1 MYPCTDPGLRP
12 PAPTPQARPLRLLA
26 LLKALRANPLEC
38 WTEAHFN
45 EPIVLGGFPFARV
58 AVVSDPAAI
67 RQVLVEDHEAYRK
80 SAIERRVLAARMP
93 SGLVTVSGEQWQRQ
107 RRMLAPMFGRKMTAG
122 FAPAI
127 ARVVGALVER
137 WQSRPDGSV
146 AEIKTEMSRL
156 ALEVLMGCIFSHGIG
171 DPEAVGAATTR
182 YYQTCGGL
190 DPFDIIGLPDFV
202 PRLTR
207 RGIGRALRTY
217 DEALSAAIAE
227 RRRNLAADP
236 TAPRDMLG
244 TMLAAED
251 PETRQRLTETEVKDN
266 VMTLIFGGQ
275 ETTSSAMTWAIY
287 LLSQSPEWSE
297 RVVEEAETMVG
308 DTAEA
313 VEALVQTRAVVEE
326 ALRLYPPVIGIT
338 RTALQRTELAGR
350 TIECGT
356 MIIISPYVV
365 HRHRRLWRDPDL
377 FDPTRFLA
385 GAIEVNRTIHVSS
398 LRRRSARMRWRCSRH
413 AGSHSR
419 RGHAYEAFRARA
431 GARSIR
437 LAGYRFHH
445 ETA

>member
-1 MYPCTDPGLRP
+1 VI
-12 PAPTPQARPLRLLA
+12 Q
-26 LLKALRANPLEC
+26 
-38 WTEAHFN
+38 
-45 EPIVLGGFPFARV
+45 
-58 AVVSDPAAI
+58 
-67 RQVLVEDHEAYRK
+67 
-80 SAIERRVLAARMP
+80 
-93 SGLVTVSGEQWQRQ
+93 
-107 RRMLAPMFGRKMTAG
+107 
-122 FAPAI
+122 
-127 ARVVGALVER
+127 
-137 WQSRPDGSV
+137 
-146 AEIKTEMSRL
+146 
-156 ALEVLMGCIFSHGIG
+156 
-171 DPEAVGAATTR
+171 AVGAATTR